1 MSKTFEQRVL
11 DIVADTT
18 HVEAY
23 FFCETLYLGTEDPTI
38 VANVLEALKVNHQ
51 TVDITHGTT
60 GPGETYYEFS

>member
-1 MSKTFEQRVL
+1 MSKTFERRVL

-23 FFCETLYLGTEDPTI
+23 FFCETLFLCTEDPTI

-51 TVDITHGTT
+51 TVDITYGTT
-60 GPGETYYEFS
+60 GRGETYYEFS

>member
-11 DIVADTT
+11 DIVADIT

-23 FFCETLYLGTEDPTI
+23 FFCEVLYLGTDDPTI

-51 TVDITHGTT
+51 TVDITYGTAE
-60 GPGETYYEFS
+60 PGETYYEFS